1 MKDETPQGVTDSER
15 FLSELCSRTFLYIW
29 SYANPFKDDGHEFC
43 DVLAVF
49 ENHVFI
55 FFDRE
60 KVLSDF
66 IEGEDPS
73 VRWSRWKRN
82 VVDRQVKA
90 ARGAERYLRSGRKI
104 YLDAKKTRE
113 LPIPLKLED
122 VTIHKIIV
130 AHGATEACKNFSES
144 NIHGSLAISYGESAN
159 IPEWPF
165 IVHLDRSDPVHI
177 FDTHNLPIV
186 LGTLDTIKDFS
197 DYLNAKIDAIS
208 LFNLLCYC
216 GEEDLLAHYLQNTN
230 PQTNKHFIG
239 SPDPTFD
246 AIIIAEG
253 AWQDLIARQWYVE
266 TQSANKRSY
275 LWDRIIKNA
284 CDHWLGGT
292 LLGDGHP
299 LNEHGA
305 IFEMAKEPRFM
316 RREAVDTMLRAINA
330 FPDTKGRPA
339 RYLSLFGS
347 YCPEKA
353 YVFLQLWIPPAI
365 RGDDET
371 YRAKRQEILRIA
383 CGSAKNHYPQFKKI
397 VGICIP
403 PPKLENNFG
412 EDFIWLDCT
421 QWTEEQCNEYDR
433 LNRDWG
439 FFETGTPNLKFLLG
453 NDLNVADSL
462 A

>member
-165 IVHLDRSDPVHI
+165 IVHLGL
-177 FDTHNLPIV
+177 FDV
-186 LGTLDTIKDFS
+186 SSGM
-197 DYLNAKIDAIS
+197 
-208 LFNLLCYC
+208 
-216 GEEDLLAHYLQNTN
+216 ED
-230 PQTNKHFIG
+230 
-239 SPDPTFD
+239 
-246 AIIIAEG
+246 
-253 AWQDLIARQWYVE
+253 V
-266 TQSANKRSY
+266 
-275 LWDRIIKNA
+275 
-284 CDHWLGGT
+284 
-292 LLGDGHP
+292 
-299 LNEHGA
+299 EHGVDGRTEQVDDAREGSGVA
-305 IFEMAKEPRFM
+305 IASGASAGCLEQPIERFEAGIGMA
-316 RREAVDTMLRAINA
+316 
-330 FPDTKGRPA
+330 
-339 RYLSLFGS
+339 
-347 YCPEKA
+347 
-353 YVFLQLWIPPAI
+353 
-365 RGDDET
+365 
-371 YRAKRQEILRIA
+371 
-383 CGSAKNHYPQFKKI
+383 
-397 VGICIP
+397 
-403 PPKLENNFG
+403 
-412 EDFIWLDCT
+412 
-421 QWTEEQCNEYDR
+421 
-433 LNRDWG
+433 
-439 FFETGTPNLKFLLG
+439 
-453 NDLNVADSL
+453 
-462 A
+462 